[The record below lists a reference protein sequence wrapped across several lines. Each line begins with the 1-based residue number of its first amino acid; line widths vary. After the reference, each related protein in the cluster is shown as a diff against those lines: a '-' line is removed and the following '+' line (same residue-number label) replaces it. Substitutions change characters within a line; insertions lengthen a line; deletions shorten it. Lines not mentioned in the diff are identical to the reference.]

1 MEEIISDMQPSA
13 QHPIAYFCAEFG
25 LSHDLPL
32 YAGGLGILAGDTVK
46 QAADSNVPMVAL
58 GLLYRGCGN
67 QAQVDEQGLQYEV
80 DVDVDPVTLGY
91 EHVYSADNQPLFV
104 NIHLTNNNVW
114 ARVWKKSFGQV
125 VLYLLDTD
133 TDQNDAND
141 RKIACAIYNGSE
153 EEQLMQ
159 QMVLGIGGVKVLK
172 ALGVEPSVYHVNEGR
187 PAFLFWQLIRGFMD
201 NDHLPYE
208 EARAKAQSLIVYTNH
223 TLVRAGNNSFDV
235 DLLKANATYYAH
247 KMGVTIE
254 QLLAPGFDPS
264 TGAFSMTQFALNISK
279 KASAVSQVH
288 YELSKTLWPEYDW
301 VGITNGIHA
310 PTWQDETIKQAD
322 LSGDQLWW
330 NHLELKKKLATYVG
344 EKTGSHYDPN
354 RLVIGWARRIATY
367 KRPNAIFEDIQR
379 IKAILMH
386 TDRPVQFLLSG
397 KAHAR
402 DITAKQLLADMIHL
416 MKQEL
421 EGHAVFIPNY
431 NMDVAN
437 HLVKGVDVWLNT
449 PIYGEEASG
458 TSGMKAIANGVLQ
471 LTVEDGWAAEVE
483 WHDLGWSLDSNHLA
497 PTLYL
502 RLEKDVVPLYYDKD
516 QNGVPQGWLSR
527 MKKTLELS
535 KRFTTQ
541 RMLDE
546 YMRLLYA

>member
-1 MEEIISDMQPSA
+1 MQPTA

-25 LSHDLPL
+25 ISHDLPL

-46 QAADSNVPMVAL
+46 QAADSAVPMVAF
-58 GLLYRGCGN
+58 GLLYRGCGV
-67 QAQVDEQGLQYEV
+67 QAQVDEQGMQYEI
-80 DVDVDPVTLGY
+80 DVDVDPVKLGY
-91 EHVYSADNQPLFV
+91 EHVYTKDEQPLFV

-114 ARVWKKSFGQV
+114 ARVWKKSFGQA

-133 TDQNDAND
+133 TDQNEQGD
-141 RKIACAIYNGSE
+141 RNIACAIYNGSE

-159 QMVLGIGGVKVLK
+159 QMVLGIGGIKVLT
-172 ALGVEPSVYHVNEGR
+172 ALGIEPCVYHVNEGR
-187 PAFLFWQLIRGFMD
+187 PAFLFWQLIRQYMD
-201 NDHLPYE
+201 HEHLTYE
-208 EARAKAQSLIVYTNH
+208 EARTKAQGKIVYTNH

-264 TGAFSMTQFALNISK
+264 TGAFSMTQFALNTSR
-279 KASAVSQVH
+279 KASAVSQIH

-301 VGITNGIHA
+301 VGITNGVHH
-310 PTWQDETIKQAD
+310 PTWQDESIKSAD

-330 NHLELKKKLATYVG
+330 NHLELKKRLSEFIAQR
-344 EKTGSHYDPN
+344 TGKGYDHN

-367 KRPNAIFEDIQR
+367 KRPNAVFEDVAR
-379 IKAILMH
+379 MKAIL
-386 TDRPVQFLLSG
+386 TQADRPVQFILSG

-402 DITAKQLLADMIHL
+402 DVTAKQLLSDMIKL
-416 MKQEL
+416 MQSEL
-421 EGHAVFIPNY
+421 EGHALFIPNY
-431 NMDVAN
+431 NMEVAD
-437 HLVKGVDVWLNT
+437 HLIKGVDVWLNT

-502 RLEKDVVPLYYDKD
+502 RLEKDIVPLYYDRD
-516 QNGVPQGWLSR
+516 QHGVPQGWLAR

-535 KRFTTQ
+535 SRFSTA
-541 RMLDE
+541 RMLEE
-546 YMRLLYA
+546 YLRLLYA

>member
-1 MEEIISDMQPSA
+1 MQPTA
-13 QHPIAYFCAEFG
+13 QHPIAYFSAEFG

-32 YAGGLGILAGDTVK
+32 YAGGLGILSGDTLK

-67 QAQVDEQGLQYEV
+67 QAQVDENGMQYEV
-80 DVDVDPVTLGY
+80 DVEVDPVKLGY
-91 EHVYSADNQPLFV
+91 EHVYAADEQPLFV
-104 NIHLTNNNVW
+104 NIHLTNKNVW

-133 TDQNDAND
+133 TDQNELND

-159 QMVLGIGGVKVLK
+159 QMVMGIGGIKVLR
-172 ALGVEPSVYHVNEGR
+172 ALKIEPSVYHVNEGR
-187 PAFLFWQLIRGFMD
+187 PAFLFWQLIRGYMD
-201 NDHLPYE
+201 QDHLTYE
-208 EARAKAQSLIVYTNH
+208 EARSKAQSKIVYTNH

-235 DLLKANATYYAH
+235 DLLKANATYYAQ

-264 TGAFSMTQFALNISK
+264 TGAFSMTQFALNISR
-279 KASAVSQVH
+279 KASAVSQIH

-301 VGITNGIHA
+301 VGITNGVHH
-310 PTWQDETIKQAD
+310 PTWQDESIKQVD

-330 NHLELKKKLATYVG
+330 NHLELKKNLANFVN
-344 EKTGSHYDPN
+344 EKTGAGYDPN

-367 KRPNAIFEDIQR
+367 KRPNAIFEDIAR
-379 IKAILMH
+379 MKAILMQA
-386 TDRPVQFLLSG
+386 DRPVQFLLSG

-402 DITAKQLLADMIHL
+402 DITAKQLLADMIKL
-416 MKQEL
+416 MKTEL
-421 EGHAVFIPNY
+421 EGHALFIPNY

-483 WHDLGWSLDSNHLA
+483 WHDMGWSLDSNHLA

-502 RLEKDVVPLYYDKD
+502 RLEKDIVPLYYDRD
-516 QNGVPQGWLSR
+516 QNNVPQGWLAR

-546 YMRLLYA
+546 YIRLLYA

>member
-1 MEEIISDMQPSA
+1 MQPTA

-25 LSHDLPL
+25 ISHDLPL

-46 QAADSNVPMVAL
+46 QAADSAVPMVAF
-58 GLLYRGCGN
+58 GLLYRGCGV
-67 QAQVDEQGLQYEV
+67 QAQVDEQGMQYEV
-80 DVDVDPVTLGY
+80 DVEVDPVKLGY
-91 EHVYSADNQPLFV
+91 EHVYTKDEQPLFV

-114 ARVWKKSFGQV
+114 ARVWKKSFGQA

-133 TDQNDAND
+133 TDQNEQDD

-159 QMVLGIGGVKVLK
+159 QMVLGIGGIKVLT
-172 ALGVEPSVYHVNEGR
+172 ALGIEPSVYHVNEGR
-187 PAFLFWQLIRGFMD
+187 PAFLFWQLIRQYMD
-201 NDHLPYE
+201 HEHLTYE
-208 EARAKAQSLIVYTNH
+208 EARTKAQGKIVYTNH

-235 DLLKANATYYAH
+235 DLLKANATYYAQ

-264 TGAFSMTQFALNISK
+264 TGAFSMTQFALNTSR
-279 KASAVSQVH
+279 KASAVSQIH

-301 VGITNGIHA
+301 VGITNGVHH
-310 PTWQDETIKQAD
+310 PTWQDESIKSAD

-330 NHLELKKKLATYVG
+330 NHLELKKRLSEFIAQR
-344 EKTGSHYDPN
+344 TGKGYDHN

-367 KRPNAIFEDIQR
+367 KRPNAVFEDVAR
-379 IKAILMH
+379 MKAIL
-386 TDRPVQFLLSG
+386 TQADRPVQFILSG

-402 DITAKQLLADMIHL
+402 DVTAKQLLSDMIKL
-416 MKQEL
+416 MQSEL
-421 EGHAVFIPNY
+421 EGHALFIPNY
-431 NMDVAN
+431 NMEVAD
-437 HLVKGVDVWLNT
+437 HLIKGVDVWLNT

-502 RLEKDVVPLYYDKD
+502 RLEKDIVPLYYDRD
-516 QNGVPQGWLSR
+516 QHGVPQGWLAR
-527 MKKTLELS
+527 MKRTLELS
-535 KRFTTQ
+535 SRFSTA
-541 RMLDE
+541 RMLEE
-546 YMRLLYA
+546 YLRLLYA

>member
-1 MEEIISDMQPSA
+1 MQPTA

-80 DVDVDPVTLGY
+80 DVEVDPVALGY
-91 EHVYSADNQPLFV
+91 EHVYTADNQPLFV

-172 ALGVEPSVYHVNEGR
+172 ALDIEPCVYHVNEGR

-201 NDHLPYE
+201 NDHLTYE
-208 EARAKAQSLIVYTNH
+208 EARSKAQSQIVYTNH

-264 TGAFSMTQFALNISK
+264 TGAFSMTQFALNISR

-301 VGITNGIHA
+301 VGITNGIHC
-310 PTWQDETIKQAD
+310 PTWQDESIKQVD

-330 NHLELKKKLATYVG
+330 NHLELKKNLAAYVN
-344 EKTGSHYDPN
+344 EKTGVGYDPN
-354 RLVIGWARRIATY
+354 HLVIGWARRIATY
-367 KRPNAIFEDIQR
+367 KRPNAIFEDIER
-379 IKAILMH
+379 LKAILMH
-386 TDRPVQFLLSG
+386 ADRPVQFILSG

-402 DITAKQLLADMIHL
+402 DITAKQLLADMIRI
-416 MKQEL
+416 MKNEL

-502 RLEKDVVPLYYDKD
+502 RLEKDIIPLYYDRD
-516 QNGVPQGWLSR
+516 QNNVPQGWLSR

-535 KRFTTQ
+535 QRFTTQ

-546 YMRLLYA
+546 YMKLLYV

>member
-1 MEEIISDMQPSA
+1 
-13 QHPIAYFCAEFG
+13 
-25 LSHDLPL
+25 
-32 YAGGLGILAGDTVK
+32 
-46 QAADSNVPMVAL
+46 
-58 GLLYRGCGN
+58 
-67 QAQVDEQGLQYEV
+67 
-80 DVDVDPVTLGY
+80 
-91 EHVYSADNQPLFV
+91 
-104 NIHLTNNNVW
+104 
-114 ARVWKKSFGQV
+114 
-125 VLYLLDTD
+125 
-133 TDQNDAND
+133 
-141 RKIACAIYNGSE
+141 
-153 EEQLMQ
+153 
-159 QMVLGIGGVKVLK
+159 
-172 ALGVEPSVYHVNEGR
+172 
-187 PAFLFWQLIRGFMD
+187 
-201 NDHLPYE
+201 
-208 EARAKAQSLIVYTNH
+208 
-223 TLVRAGNNSFDV
+223 
-235 DLLKANATYYAH
+235 
-247 KMGVTIE
+247 
-254 QLLAPGFDPS
+254 
-264 TGAFSMTQFALNISK
+264 
-279 KASAVSQVH
+279 
-288 YELSKTLWPEYDW
+288 
-301 VGITNGIHA
+301 
-310 PTWQDETIKQAD
+310 
-322 LSGDQLWW
+322 
-330 NHLELKKKLATYVG
+330 
-344 EKTGSHYDPN
+344 
-354 RLVIGWARRIATY
+354 
-367 KRPNAIFEDIQR
+367 
-379 IKAILMH
+379 MH

>member
-1 MEEIISDMQPSA
+1 MQPTA

-25 LSHDLPL
+25 ISNDLPL

-46 QAADSNVPMVAL
+46 QAADSAVPMVAF
-58 GLLYRGCGN
+58 GLLYRGCGV
-67 QAQVDEQGLQYEV
+67 QAQVDEQGMQYEV
-80 DVDVDPVTLGY
+80 DVDVDPVKLGY
-91 EHVYSADNQPLFV
+91 EHVYTKDEQPLFV

-114 ARVWKKSFGQV
+114 ARVWKKSFGQA

-133 TDQNDAND
+133 TDQNEQDD

-159 QMVLGIGGVKVLK
+159 QMVLGIGGIKVLT
-172 ALGVEPSVYHVNEGR
+172 ALGIEPSVYHVNEGR
-187 PAFLFWQLIRGFMD
+187 PAFLFWQLIRQYMD
-201 NDHLPYE
+201 HEHLTYE
-208 EARAKAQSLIVYTNH
+208 EARTKAQGKIVYTNH

-235 DLLKANATYYAH
+235 DLLKANATYYAQ

-254 QLLAPGFDPS
+254 QLLAPGFDQS
-264 TGAFSMTQFALNISK
+264 TGAFSMTQFALNTSR
-279 KASAVSQVH
+279 KASAVSQIH

-301 VGITNGIHA
+301 VGITNGVHH
-310 PTWQDETIKQAD
+310 PTWQDVSIKSAD

-330 NHLELKKKLATYVG
+330 NHLELKKRLSEFVAQR
-344 EKTGSHYDPN
+344 TGNGYDHN

-367 KRPNAIFEDIQR
+367 KRPNAVFEDVAR
-379 IKAILMH
+379 MKAIL
-386 TDRPVQFLLSG
+386 TQADRPVQFILSG

-402 DITAKQLLADMIHL
+402 DVTAKQLLSDMIKL
-416 MKQEL
+416 MQSEL
-421 EGHAVFIPNY
+421 EGHALFIPNY
-431 NMDVAN
+431 NMEVADY
-437 HLVKGVDVWLNT
+437 LIKGVDVWLNT

-502 RLEKDVVPLYYDKD
+502 RLEKDIVPLYYDRD
-516 QNGVPQGWLSR
+516 QHGVPQGWLAR

-535 KRFTTQ
+535 SRFSTA
-541 RMLDE
+541 RMLEE
-546 YMRLLYA
+546 YLRLLYA

>member
-1 MEEIISDMQPSA
+1 MQPTA

-32 YAGGLGILAGDTVK
+32 YAGGLGILAGDTLK
-46 QAADSNVPMVAL
+46 QAADSQVPLVAL

-67 QAQVDEQGLQYEV
+67 QAYVDEQGMQYEV
-80 DVDVDPVTLGY
+80 DVEVDPVKLGY
-91 EHVYSADNQPLFV
+91 EHVYVSGEQPLFV
-104 NIHLTNNNVW
+104 NIHVTNNNIW
-114 ARVWKKSFGQV
+114 ARVWKKSFGHV
-125 VLYLLDTD
+125 DLYLLDTD
-133 TDQNDAND
+133 TDQNERED
-141 RKIACAIYNGSE
+141 RSIACAIYNGSE
-153 EEQLMQ
+153 AEQLMQ
-159 QMVLGIGGVKVLK
+159 QMVLGIGGIKVLN
-172 ALGVEPSVYHVNEGR
+172 ALGIEPCVYHVNEGR
-187 PAFLFWQLIRGFMD
+187 PAFLFWQLIRGYMD
-201 NDHLPYE
+201 REHLTYE
-208 EARAKAQSLIVYTNH
+208 QARSKAQAQIVYTNH

-235 DLLKANATYYAH
+235 DLLKSNATYYAQ

-264 TGAFSMTQFALNISK
+264 TGAFSMTQFALNISR
-279 KASAVSQVH
+279 KASAVSQIH

-301 VGITNGIHA
+301 VGITNGVHH
-310 PTWQDETIKQAD
+310 PTWQDERIKQAD
-322 LSGDQLWW
+322 ISGDQVWW
-330 NHLELKKKLATYVG
+330 NHLELKKKLADYAL
-344 EKTGSHYDPN
+344 EKTGMGYDSN

-367 KRPNAIFEDIQR
+367 KRPNAIFEDVAR
-379 IKAILMH
+379 MKAIL
-386 TDRPVQFLLSG
+386 TNAERPVQFILSG

-402 DITAKQLLADMIHL
+402 DITAKNMLAEMIRL
-416 MKQEL
+416 MKSEL
-421 EGHAVFIPNY
+421 EGHALFIPNY

-502 RLEKDVVPLYYDKD
+502 RLEKDIVPLYYDRD
-516 QNGVPQGWLSR
+516 PQGVPQGWLAR
-527 MKKTLELS
+527 MKKTLALS
-535 KRFTTQ
+535 ARFTTA

-546 YMRLLYA
+546 YLRLLYA